1 MTSIIKPT
9 EAELAILQVLWEQ
22 GPCTVRQ
29 INDLMNNKK
38 EVGYTTTLKLLQ
50 IMAGKGIVAV
60 DKSQRTHVYQAVL
73 RKEETQRQLV
83 DQFLETA
90 FGGSAKRL
98 VMQLLGHKTPDQRE
112 LDEIKRL
119 ISKLEGGEL

>member
-38 EVGYTTTLKLLQ
+38 EIGYTTTLKLLQ

-73 RKEETQRQLV
+73 RQEETQRQLV

-98 VMQLLGHKTPDQRE
+98 VMQLLGHKTPDRRE

-119 ISKLEGGEL
+119 ISKLEGEAQ

>member
-73 RKEETQRQLV
+73 RQEETQRQLV

>member
-60 DKSQRTHVYQAVL
+60 NKSQRTHVYQAVL
-73 RKEETQRQLV
+73 RQEETQRQLV